1 MTVHNRTGIT
11 RCKKQVWHFHG
22 QMQTLSDLEDGVD
35 VGPDDRGGVGHEVAD
50 HAGALLLVPAVAA
63 VLHLRQQLVERL
75 AERGH
80 DVGLR

>member
-1 MTVHNRTGIT
+1 
-11 RCKKQVWHFHG
+11 
-22 QMQTLSDLEDGVD
+22 MQTLSDLEDGVD

-80 DVGLR
+80 DVSLR